1 MESARARVTKSK
13 LFIDDVNPLVY
24 LNHVFFKKY
33 GFAFNY
39 DSAAEAKFLFSKDG
53 LLRIA
58 PILRSCI
65 NRTGCKF
72 HVASLKIHPF
82 IPLQMI
88 LLAISNI
95 D

>member
-53 LLRIA
+53 LPVDNEYRLNENG
-58 PILRSCI
+58 ILVPGITLKSE
-65 NRTGCKF
+65 GKKF
-72 HVASLKIHPF
+72 VKIK
-82 IPLQMI
+82 
-88 LLAISNI
+88 
-95 D
+95 